1 MLNPLMMK
9 TVMKKFKMQSDEEI
23 QDANV
28 KGDKMNEEETNEEAK
43 VDALYRN
50 VNVNLEGKDTEMT
63 DAPCTSIQTTQV
75 LEDTYVI
82 ITPVNPEG
90 QQQSSSVSS
99 GFVSNMVNPTP
110 NIGIDSF
117 AEPPLFLDHHSS
129 HRTSIKNTSSYTTNC
144 SKLLTTRPSQFWLLF
159 GFDHRL
165 KTLENNFSEFNQMNQ
180 FAAAVSSI
188 SGIVDAYLANKMH
201 EVVKTAIQLQ
211 SERLRDEAQTENVDL
226 LNKLDDN
233 IKKIIKEQVKAKVS
247 NILPKIKKTV
257 NEQLE
262 AEVLTCSSNESK
274 TSHAI
279 AANLSELE
287 LKKILIDKIESNKSI
302 HRSDEQKNLY
312 KALADAYENDKLILD
327 TYEDIVL
334 FKRHRDDED
343 KDEEPSAGSNRGVQ
357 EKKSWKTTRVY
368 QCTKGKD
375 LHDNWQVNKRV

>member
-63 DAPCTSIQTTQV
+63 DAPCTSIQTPQV
-75 LEDTYVI
+75 LEDTMYHNL
-82 ITPVNPEG
+82 TPVNPEG

-117 AEPPLFLDHHSS
+117 AEPPLISFIPKFL
-129 HRTSIKNTSSYTTNC
+129 
-144 SKLLTTRPSQFWLLF
+144 
-159 GFDHRL
+159 
-165 KTLENNFSEFNQMNQ
+165 
-180 FAAAVSSI
+180 
-188 SGIVDAYLANKMH
+188 
-201 EVVKTAIQLQ
+201 
-211 SERLRDEAQTENVDL
+211 
-226 LNKLDDN
+226 
-233 IKKIIKEQVKAKVS
+233 
-247 NILPKIKKTV
+247 
-257 NEQLE
+257 
-262 AEVLTCSSNESK
+262 

-327 TYEDIVL
+327 TYGDTVL